1 MKKLLFLMGLIFLS
15 ISTFAQS
22 ADAVVGKWFN
32 KDKEAQIQI
41 YKKGNEFNG
50 KIVWLKNPN
59 NEDGKAKTDVKNPED
74 NLKTRPIWGL
84 EILKGFKYNDGAWD
98 DGTIYDPKSGKT
110 YSCKLTLNG
119 NDKLNVRGYIGIA
132 IIGRTDNWTRVK

>member
-1 MKKLLFLMGLIFLS
+1 MALIFFS
-15 ISTFAQS
+15 VSTFAQS

-41 YKKGNEFNG
+41 YKKGNEYNG
-50 KIVWLKNPN
+50 KIAWLKNPN
-59 NEDGKAKTDVKNPED
+59 NEDGKAKTDAKNPED

-84 EILKGFKYNDGAWD
+84 EILKGFKYD
-98 DGTIYDPKSGKT
+98 DGTWEDGMIYDPKSGKT

-119 NDKLNVRGYIGIA
+119 SDKLNVRGFIGIS
-132 IIGRTDNWTRVK
+132 IIGRTDIWSRVR

>member
-1 MKKLLFLMGLIFLS
+1 MVLIFLS
-15 ISTFAQS
+15 VSTFAQS
-22 ADAVVGKWFN
+22 AEAVVGKWFN
-32 KDKEAQIQI
+32 NDKEAQIQI

-59 NEDGKAKTDVKNPED
+59 NEDGKVKTDVKNPED
-74 NLKTRPIWGL
+74 NLRTRPIWGL
-84 EILKGFKYNDGAWD
+84 EILKGFKYDDGDWEG
-98 DGTIYDPKSGKT
+98 GTIYDPKSGKT